1 MWRDSHPT
9 KIPHSGKFI
18 RAFVV
23 LIRST
28 TAKQHQL
35 KSVSE
40 PAPLPNYAWKV
51 ATLEHGS
58 GELM

>member
-1 MWRDSHPT
+1 
-9 KIPHSGKFI
+9 
-18 RAFVV
+18 VV